1 MSASFLTSTH
11 SKMDWQEMVPKYTQ
25 KRSDQITPSSS
36 AYTENSEN
44 TQTHYLLK
52 NRKRDLLKCLFS
64 VLPTWGRNIFPAP
77 KRSPTTFMPFIRGP
91 SIIFRGRGY
100 FSWFN
105 LASSVSSTMCFSMP
119 LKEKKKEKGG
129 RGEQTSHCIKVNIKE
144 WIREMLKSTNP
155 RISLTEFES
164 CFSSLMQVF
173 IKFVSSQNHNT
184 INPVFIL
191 TITVMSFIYNV

>member
-1 MSASFLTSTH
+1 MKIQNMHIMVLGMSTNFLTTTH
-11 SKMDWQEMVPKYTQ
+11 SKDGLARNDFSIYPEKEW
-25 KRSDQITPSSS
+25 SDKQSSS
-36 AYTENSEN
+36 AYTAKSEN
-44 TQTHYLLK
+44 TQSHYLLK
-52 NRKRDLLKCLFS
+52 NRKRFVEIS

-100 FSWFN
+100 FSRFN

-129 RGEQTSHCIKVNIKE
+129 VRDQTSDCIKVKIKE
-144 WIREMLKSTNP
+144 WIREMLKSRNP

-164 CFSSLMQVF
+164 GFSLLMQV
-173 IKFVSSQNHNT
+173 
-184 INPVFIL
+184 
-191 TITVMSFIYNV
+191 IY